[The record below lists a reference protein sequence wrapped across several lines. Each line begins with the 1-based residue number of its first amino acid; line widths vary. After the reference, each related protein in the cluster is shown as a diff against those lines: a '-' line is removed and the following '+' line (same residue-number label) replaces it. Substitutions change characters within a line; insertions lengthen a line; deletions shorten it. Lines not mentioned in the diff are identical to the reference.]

1 MPEQPASFDPRRA
14 EQLDQAIDQILA
26 GGTPPASGDAQLD
39 RLVALAARLHRD
51 LPRDLPD
58 PAFRAR
64 LKDDLTG
71 RIPIVQPAARRTF
84 ALTRLPIY
92 GSLAAVFVLAIAAG
106 VMAIWLDGRDEPP
119 TQIANT
125 TLMSAT
131 VSPTSP
137 ADAST
142 TATGFGDVVART
154 AEATMSATTALLLP
168 TATLAPATTA
178 EPSPTVGEAP
188 PATAPP
194 EPATPPAPASA
205 TVALASLPAIDSA
218 TIEQGPV
225 PAADGG
231 GPGPSADVTYVMAA
245 TATTLAASSTVYHL
259 SAPAEDPV
267 DFCRA
272 LAERAGIPTDDV
284 HATDASGRTEVFA
297 GEPGAGTIY
306 WRPDA
311 GVFQYSGAATPGDD
325 EITPDAAADRA
336 DAWLDAIGYPTAPL
350 GEPRVD
356 DFGDLWLVDFPYA
369 GLPTPGVGYPL
380 SVTVMLGKDGTVTEA
395 RGYWLVTT
403 GQESVALVSVADA
416 WKAVTEGG
424 GYWRDGGMSS
434 AGGEFRADSVRLSS
448 VLTNSGDGLVLQPVV
463 EFSGAFT
470 APDGSSAPISVFVQ
484 AAGR

>member
-137 ADAST
+137 ADVST

-168 TATLAPATTA
+168 TATLAPAATA

-194 EPATPPAPASA
+194 EFATTPPESATPPAPASA

-225 PAADGG
+225 PAASGASRGG
-231 GPGPSADVTYVMAA
+231 RPAGRWPRPSRGRSCAC
-245 TATTLAASSTVYHL
+245 TARRAPKAMASS
-259 SAPAEDPV
+259 
-267 DFCRA
+267 
-272 LAERAGIPTDDV
+272 
-284 HATDASGRTEVFA
+284 ATRFATRTK
-297 GEPGAGTIY
+297 PC
-306 WRPDA
+306 
-311 GVFQYSGAATPGDD
+311 
-325 EITPDAAADRA
+325 
-336 DAWLDAIGYPTAPL
+336 
-350 GEPRVD
+350 
-356 DFGDLWLVDFPYA
+356 
-369 GLPTPGVGYPL
+369 
-380 SVTVMLGKDGTVTEA
+380 
-395 RGYWLVTT
+395 
-403 GQESVALVSVADA
+403 
-416 WKAVTEGG
+416 
-424 GYWRDGGMSS
+424 
-434 AGGEFRADSVRLSS
+434 
-448 VLTNSGDGLVLQPVV
+448 
-463 EFSGAFT
+463 
-470 APDGSSAPISVFVQ
+470 
-484 AAGR
+484 

>member
-1 MPEQPASFDPRRA
+1 MPDQPASFDPRRA

-26 GGTPPASGDAQLD
+26 GGTPPVSGDPQLD
-39 RLVALAARLHRD
+39 RLVAFAARLHRD

-71 RIPIVQPAARRTF
+71 RIPIVQPATRRRF

-92 GSLAAVFVLAIAAG
+92 GSLAAVFVLAMAAG

-119 TQIANT
+119 TQVANT

-131 VSPTSP
+131 ASPTNP
-137 ADAST
+137 ADAP
-142 TATGFGDVVART
+142 AIAPGFGDVVTRT
-154 AEATMSATTALLLP
+154 AEVTIAATTAMLLP
-168 TATLAPATTA
+168 TATLAPAATA

-188 PATAPP
+188 SATAPP
-194 EPATPPAPASA
+194 EPTTPPAPASA
-205 TVALASLPAIDSA
+205 TLALASLPAIDPA
-218 TIEQGPV
+218 TIEHGPV

-231 GPGPSADVTYVMAA
+231 GPGPSAGVTYVMDAA
-245 TATTLAASSTVYHL
+245 APTLAASSTAYHL
-259 SAPAEDPV
+259 SPPAEDPV

-284 HATDASGRTEVFA
+284 HAIDASGRTEVFA
-297 GEPGAGTIY
+297 GEPGAGTLY

-325 EITPDAAADRA
+325 EITPDAVAERA
-336 DAWLDAIGYPTAPL
+336 GAWLDAIGYPTASL
-350 GEPRVD
+350 GEPRID

-380 SVTVMLGKDGTVTEA
+380 GVTVMLGKDGTVTEA
-395 RGYWLVTT
+395 RGYWLATT
-403 GQESVALVSVADA
+403 AQESVPLVSVGDA
-416 WKAVTEGG
+416 WKAVTDGE

-434 AGGEFRADSVRLSS
+434 AGGEFRADAVRLSS
-448 VLTNSGDGLVLQPVV
+448 VLTNSGGDLVLQPVV
-463 EFSGAFT
+463 EFSGTFT